1 MIPDALITALGT
13 GTALALDLTPL
24 QHRARAARALRAVA
38 AVPGLRWGA
47 ALPLAAL
54 GGAYLG
60 ARRWHAWRVA
70 RREMRCG
77 RW

>member
-1 MIPDALITALGT
+1 MIPSALLDAFGV

-24 QHRARAARALRAVA
+24 RHRARAARALRAVSC
-38 AVPGLRWGA
+38 VPGLRWGA

-60 ARRWHAWRVA
+60 VRRWHAWRVA
-70 RREMRCG
+70 RRENRSG

>member
-1 MIPDALITALGT
+1 MIPDAVFEAVAVGT
-13 GTALALDLTPL
+13 GLALDLTPL
-24 QHRARAARALRAVA
+24 RHRTRVGRALRAVA
-38 AVPGLRWGA
+38 CVPGLRWGA
-47 ALPLAAL
+47 ALPLAAV

-70 RREMRCG
+70 RREIRSG

>member
-1 MIPDALITALGT
+1 MIPDVVFDAVGT

-24 QHRARAARALRAVA
+24 RHRARAARALRAVSC
-38 AVPGLRWGA
+38 VPGLRWGA
-47 ALPLAAL
+47 ALPLAAV
-54 GGAYLG
+54 GGGYL
-60 ARRWHAWRVA
+60 ALRRWHAWRVA